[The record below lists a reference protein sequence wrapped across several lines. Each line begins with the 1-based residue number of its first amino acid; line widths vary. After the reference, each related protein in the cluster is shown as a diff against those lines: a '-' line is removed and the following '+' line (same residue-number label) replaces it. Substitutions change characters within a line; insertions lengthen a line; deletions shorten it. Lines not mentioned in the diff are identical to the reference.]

1 MTQVV
6 EPDVETEADSLQSW
20 DPDFLPKPGAW
31 DMPIGV
37 ETAGPSGVVL
47 AGGAPHGS
55 VHRAGVFAV
64 TATTFAS
71 PVTRQR
77 AV

>member
-1 MTQVV
+1 
-6 EPDVETEADSLQSW
+6 
-20 DPDFLPKPGAW
+20 
-31 DMPIGV
+31 MPIGV
-37 ETAGPSGVVL
+37 ETAWLSWLVF
-47 AGGAPHGS
+47 AGGAAYGA

-64 TATTFAS
+64 AATTFAS